1 MKSYLCLVLSLISY
15 IVCSAQSDKVDTISI
30 GDRQLDEKIHIP
42 FAAIKIIDAR
52 YDQSNVGCVIQ
63 QASSIAT
70 SQYTVQAVFPDSLR
84 NYLPIAFSNIAAL
97 EKTSTD
103 TLVLF
108 VKQFRLTDHIFND
121 INQTQDPE
129 SILNVSAS
137 FYSLSGDKYYRL
149 FSIDNILSQHWKNIK
164 LRKKDLG
171 ELRSEALF
179 ELLTALF
186 TNRNWQKSST
196 SYFTYANISDG
207 LYKRFNLPILKD
219 TLSPYGLYKT
229 YTDFKNNHPDSV
241 QLKLLYNKNKL
252 VEVRDMKNKMVDLN
266 QYWGLSDGQKRYIIF
281 RGKPYELLRSDRS
294 FRFKSYR
301 STNDLYKSPSFG
313 DNVTNYGLVSSAFMV
328 ANNDIKAKEYFY
340 LNMDTGEVYL
350 EELFGKSGLKSM
362 QKEILK

>member
-1 MKSYLCLVLSLISY
+1 MVSSF
-15 IVCSAQSDKVDTISI
+15 VCFAQSDRIDTIGI
-30 GDRQLDEKIHIP
+30 GDRKLDEKIHIP

-52 YDQSNVGCVIQ
+52 YDQSNVGCVII

-70 SQYTVQAVFPDSLR
+70 SQYTEQAVFPDSLR
-84 NYLPIAFSNIAAL
+84 NYLPLAFNNIVDL
-97 EKTSTD
+97 EKNNTD
-103 TLVLF
+103 TLVLL
-108 VKQFRLTDHIFND
+108 VKQFRLTDQIYND

-129 SILNVSAS
+129 SILNISTS
-137 FYSLSGDKYYRL
+137 FYSLNNGRYYRL

-164 LRKKDLG
+164 LRKRDLD

-179 ELLTALF
+179 ELLCSLF
-186 TNRNWQKSST
+186 TNHNWQKSST

-207 LYKRFNLPILKD
+207 LYKRFNLPVLRD
-219 TLSPYGLYKT
+219 TASPYGLYKT
-229 YTDFKNNHPDSV
+229 YNDFKNNHPDSV

-266 QYWGLSDGQKRYIIF
+266 QYWGLSDGRKRYIVF
-281 RGKPYELLRSDRS
+281 RGKPYELLRNDRS

-301 STNDLYKSPSFG
+301 RTNDLYKSPSFG
-313 DNVTNYGLVSSAFMV
+313 DNVTTYGLVPSAII
-328 ANNDIKAKEYFY
+328 AADNNIKTMEYFY

-362 QKEILK
+362 QKELLK